1 MRPLWALSSLEE
13 VVFSITKDYI
23 WYVLEYD
30 FGRCWDYKGPFSWS
44 KQQQQHSIKIAVG
57 LMMRGRLTHAWH
69 QKAKYLVNTKRLLS
83 IFWKSCWDIAC
94 TYFNVKGFGPEY
106 VRAFISEPGIPNF
119 LTPNIWEEEVVRFI
133 GRFDKP
139 ANRISIFYCGITV
152 KQEGLIT
159 AFGIPY
165 NYFLTTLHSILPFH
179 FSTQPWR
186 FSTRSLQPTTCQ

>member
-1 MRPLWALSSLEE
+1 M
-13 VVFSITKDYI
+13 
-23 WYVLEYD
+23 
-30 FGRCWDYKGPFSWS
+30 
-44 KQQQQHSIKIAVG
+44 
-57 LMMRGRLTHAWH
+57 
-69 QKAKYLVNTKRLLS
+69 
-83 IFWKSCWDIAC
+83 
-94 TYFNVKGFGPEY
+94 KGFGPEY

-165 NYFLTTLHSILPFH
+165 NYFLTTLHSILSFH
-179 FSTQPWR
+179 F
-186 FSTRSLQPTTCQ
+186 

>member
-1 MRPLWALSSLEE
+1 
-13 VVFSITKDYI
+13 
-23 WYVLEYD
+23 
-30 FGRCWDYKGPFSWS
+30 
-44 KQQQQHSIKIAVG
+44 
-57 LMMRGRLTHAWH
+57 MMRGRLTHAWH
-69 QKAKYLVNTKRLLS
+69 QKAKYLVNTKRLS
-83 IFWKSCWDIAC
+83 IFWKSCWDIVC

-179 FSTQPWR
+179 FWTQPWR
-186 FSTRSLQPTTCQ
+186 FSTWSLQPTTCQQTNFNFERQRTENDLNFIVLPNISLGKNTFKPQREK

>member
-1 MRPLWALSSLEE
+1 
-13 VVFSITKDYI
+13 
-23 WYVLEYD
+23 
-30 FGRCWDYKGPFSWS
+30 
-44 KQQQQHSIKIAVG
+44 
-57 LMMRGRLTHAWH
+57 MMRGRLTHAWH

-83 IFWKSCWDIAC
+83 MSWKSCWDIAC
-94 TYFNVKGFGPEY
+94 TYFNVKRFGPEC

-119 LTPNIWEEEVVRFI
+119 LTPDILEEEVVRFI

-179 FSTQPWR
+179 FSTQTWR
-186 FSTRSLQPTTCQ
+186 FSIDHCSRIRANRQNSTLSGKEPFCPNISLDKNTFKPKREKEAENAKTEVPYSEKRQQQQ

>member
-1 MRPLWALSSLEE
+1 
-13 VVFSITKDYI
+13 
-23 WYVLEYD
+23 
-30 FGRCWDYKGPFSWS
+30 
-44 KQQQQHSIKIAVG
+44 
-57 LMMRGRLTHAWH
+57 MMRGRLTHAWH

-83 IFWKSCWDIAC
+83 IFWKSCWEIAC

-106 VRAFISEPGIPNF
+106 VRAFISEPRIPNF

-165 NYFLTTLHSILPFH
+165 NYFLTTLHSILPFQH
-179 FSTQPWR
+179 NPGDSVLDHCSRLRANRQISTLSGKEPKMTLILS
-186 FSTRSLQPTTCQ
+186 FCPDISLDKNTFKPKPEK